1 MPHGFDGFFGGIG
14 MLGLLWFAISVA
26 FTVAIVILIV
36 VAIRWLVRNTAAA
49 DHPGHASGGPT
60 EDSALA
66 TLRERFAR
74 GEIDAE
80 EYEARRRTLGV

>member
-1 MPHGFDGFFGGIG
+1 MPYGFDGFFGGIG
-14 MLGLLWFAISVA
+14 LLGLIWFAVSIA
-26 FTVAIVILIV
+26 FTVAIIILIV
-36 VAIRWLVRNTAAA
+36 VGVRWLVRNS
-49 DHPGHASGGPT
+49 GASQAGGGSTGPK
-60 EDSALA
+60 EDTALA

>member
-1 MPHGFDGFFGGIG
+1 MPYGFDGFFGGIG
-14 MLGLLWFAISVA
+14 LLGLIWFAISIA
-26 FTVAIVILIV
+26 FTVAIIILIV
-36 VAIRWLVRNTAAA
+36 VGVRWLVRNS
-49 DHPGHASGGPT
+49 GASEAGGSIGPK
-60 EDSALA
+60 EDTALA

>member
-1 MPHGFDGFFGGIG
+1 MPYGFDGFFGGIG
-14 MLGLLWFAISVA
+14 LLGLIWFAISIA
-26 FTVAIVILIV
+26 FTVAIIILIV
-36 VAIRWLVRNTAAA
+36 VGVRWLVRNS
-49 DHPGHASGGPT
+49 GASQAGGVSAGPK
-60 EDSALA
+60 EDTALA